1 MSFILDFIFP
11 TFCLHCDERVQ
22 KSVICPHCAQFLK
35 ITSDECFFIRL
46 FEENPVT
53 KLFVN
58 YVKHHQFP
66 EDIKTLSAFI
76 ILKIDQLN
84 WNMPSKIKGNTP
96 FTQKI
101 AKKAQSFIGRSKK
114 NIITASTI
122 LLAEEKELF
131 QDNSSKVI
139 II

>member
-11 TFCLHCDERVQ
+11 TFCLHCGERIQ
-22 KSVICPHCAQFLK
+22 KSAICPHCAQFLK
-35 ITSDECFFIRL
+35 LTSNEHFFSRL

-84 WNMPSKIKGNTP
+84 WDMPNKIEGNTP

-101 AKKAQSFIGRSKK
+101 AKNTRSFIRQDKK
-114 NIITASTI
+114 NIITPGTL

-131 QDNSSKVI
+131 QNNFSQVI